1 MESVK
6 QQSQKK
12 RRDVKLRDE
21 GQEEEFTKE
30 LRIKQEIKRADE
42 TLSNDC
48 DELLY
53 DSVEI
58 TDGCCS

>member
-1 MESVK
+1 M
-6 QQSQKK
+6 
-12 RRDVKLRDE
+12 KLRDE